1 MRSKLNKN
9 KIIIIVVISIIIISA
24 VIGIVLYFTLKKSNS
39 NSNNNN
45 NNNIIVNPLTGYWMT
60 TYGGDGSTNPPNIC
74 DIGIIFSG
82 NTAQVSIEKNRDMLS
97 NLTSREKF
105 LNLGGGGT
113 SGIWTPTDFD
123 YINSKLSDIKLK
135 GWTGV
140 SFDIEVCTQSVSFV
154 NAFADCFARCKAA
167 GLKVLVTTSG
177 ILPYA
182 CNSGSGQGK
191 DLVDAWI
198 KDRNIDYLSPQL
210 YGADGTTLTP
220 IDLSTFSTAIA
231 KIVPSIPYDTDWSKI
246 QNLGIVPAGY
256 LAWLRRPNYCGL
268 NFDDT
273 KANCKTAAK
282 CVDQDSQCP
291 TGQKCFKGINC
302 SMGGPN
308 FCGINWTD
316 AKTNC
321 KTADRCTSQ
330 NSECPSGQS
339 CFNNITC

>member
-24 VIGIVLYFTLKKSNS
+24 IIGIVLYFTLKKKS
-39 NSNNNN
+39 N

-60 TYGGDGSTNPPNIC
+60 TYGGNGSTNPLNIC
-74 DIGIIFSG
+74 DIGIVFSG
-82 NTAQVSIEKNRDMLS
+82 EVPELSIKNNIDMLS
-97 NLTSREKF
+97 SLTSKEKF
-105 LNLGGGGT
+105 LNLGGGSN
-113 SGIWTPTDFD
+113 SGIWTSSDFN
-123 YINSKLSDIKLK
+123 YINNELSNIKLK

-154 NAFADCFARCKAA
+154 NYFADCFAKCKAA
-167 GLKVLVTTSG
+167 DLKVLVTTSG

-182 CNSGSGQGK
+182 CNTGSGQGK

-220 IDLSTFSTAIA
+220 IDLSTFSTAFA

-246 QNLGIVPAGY
+246 QTLGIVPAGY
-256 LAWLRRPNYCGL
+256 LAWQRRPNYCGL
-268 NFDDT
+268 NFNDT

-282 CVDQDSQCP
+282 CVGQDSECP
-291 TGQKCFKGINC
+291 TGQKCYTGITC
-302 SMGGPN
+302 SIGNN
-308 FCGINWTD
+308 FCGIDWSN
-316 AKTNC
+316 AKANC
-321 KTADRCTSQ
+321 KTADRCISQ
-330 NSECPSGQS
+330 KSECPAGQD
-339 CFNNITC
+339 CFNGITC